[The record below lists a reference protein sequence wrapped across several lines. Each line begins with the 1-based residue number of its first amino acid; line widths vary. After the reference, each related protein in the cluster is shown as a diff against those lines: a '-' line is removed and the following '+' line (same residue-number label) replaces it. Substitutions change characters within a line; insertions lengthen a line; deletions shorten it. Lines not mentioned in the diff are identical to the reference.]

1 MRAKPGYWPYTP
13 NTNLLYALSESL
25 DMILIEGLDEVFA
38 RHQRLAEA
46 CRAAARAWGLEIQCR
61 DPNLYSPVLTGVVMP
76 EGKDAD
82 QVRKTIY
89 ERFNLSLGA
98 GLGKARGKMFR
109 IGHLGDCNELTLM
122 AAADRLR
129 DGSSDVASSR
139 E

>member
-1 MRAKPGYWPYTP
+1 
-13 NTNLLYALSESL
+13 
-25 DMILIEGLDEVFA
+25 
-38 RHQRLAEA
+38 
-46 CRAAARAWGLEIQCR
+46 
-61 DPNLYSPVLTGVVMP
+61 VVMP

-122 AAADRLR
+122 AALT
-129 DGSSDVASSR
+129 GCEMGLQMSQVPVSSGLNAAMDVFIKQDQHTNAQKVVKLTRS
-139 E
+139 